1 MDVPGFAL
9 ITGGASGIGMACA
22 QAFLNEGSAGIAL
35 VDLNDE
41 ALQLA
46 KDELEKK
53 KSEASNAKPC
63 QILTFTLDVSDEK
76 QVDDVV
82 GQVAQAFGRLDYVIN
97 AAGVAGKTQG
107 GVTGIETAAWDQ
119 TLSVNLTGTM
129 LIIRAAARIMS
140 AQEPILSSRNNR
152 PLQRGSIV
160 NIASILGLVGMQ
172 NTAAYTATKHAVIG
186 VTKCVAEEYADLGVR
201 INAMCPGF
209 TDTPMI
215 GSDAE
220 RKAIINYIVDARVPM
235 KRLGRPDE
243 IADGVLYLAGGRSSF
258 VTGTSLVV
266 DGGYTAI

>member
-35 VDLNDE
+35 VDVNND

-46 KDELEKK
+46 KAELEKK
-53 KSEASNAKPC
+53 KSEASTNQSC

-76 QVDDVV
+76 QVEDVV
-82 GQVAQAFGRLDYVIN
+82 SQVAQAFGRLDYVIN
-97 AAGVAGKTQG
+97 AAGIAGRTQG
-107 GVTGIETAAWDQ
+107 GVTGIEMATWDQ
-119 TLSVNLTGTM
+119 TLNVNLTGTM
-129 LIIRAAARIMS
+129 LVIRAAAKIMS

-160 NIASILGLVGMQ
+160 NIASILGFVGMQ
-172 NTAAYTATKHAVIG
+172 NTTAYTASKHAVIG
-186 VTKCVAEEYADLGVR
+186 VTKCVAEEYAGRGVR
-201 INAMCPGF
+201 VNAMCPGF

-215 GSDAE
+215 ASDAE
-220 RKAIINYIVDARVPM
+220 RKAAIDYVVDARVPM
-235 KRLGRPDE
+235 KRMGLPDE

-258 VTGTSLVV
+258 VTGSSLVV